1 MTAYSLLFSPDPLG
15 DERCLHL
22 ARRLR
27 GVILSEVGAGEPVA
41 VIRYVRAWRGA
52 RSTLL
57 AQLTAAGP
65 HLALPYLVSEALDHE
80 AAAALFTP
88 WRWERSDE
96 SEALTLHLIA
106 ALRHRLGRQAAPL
119 VPSMRATR
127 AAADE
132 DFEGLTRGYRQTL
145 ATLRGRSRI
154 AAQIL
159 DAFGL
164 SQSELEAM
172 FGVTRQAAGLWLAG
186 EMPAGRLRKAA
197 IVLDVA
203 DVLGHALDP
212 GRLPLEARRP
222 IAAYDGLDMLTMIAH
237 DRHAELL
244 EHALSRSAHG
254 GAIVRDRASSR
265 R

>member
-1 MTAYSLLFSPDPLG
+1 MTAYSLLFSPDPLA

-22 ARRLR
+22 VGRFR
-27 GVILSEVGAGEPVA
+27 GVVVSEVGIGEPVA

-52 RSTLL
+52 TSMLL
-57 AQLTAAGP
+57 AQATAADP
-65 HLALPYLVSEALDHE
+65 HLALPHLVSEALDHE
-80 AAAALFTP
+80 AAPALFTP

-119 VPSMRATR
+119 VPSLRATR
-127 AAADE
+127 AAADQ
-132 DFEGLTRGYRQTL
+132 DVEGLTRGYRQTL

-159 DAFGL
+159 DEFGL
-164 SQSELEAM
+164 SQSELGAM

-186 EMPAGRLRKAA
+186 EMPADRLHKAA

-203 DVLGHALDP
+203 DLLRHALGP

-222 IAAYDGLDMLTMIAH
+222 LAAYNRADMLTMISD

-244 EHALSRSAHG
+244 EHALSLSTPDA
-254 GAIVRDRASSR
+254 ANVRDRASSQQ
-265 R
+265 